1 MNAADMV
8 QGNLAL
14 KLETPAAPA
23 FTVVKGGRSG
33 YQPLPVKS
41 ARTQYAVAAPTPA
54 VALAPVALKASTIV
68 AVAVAF
74 TLFFVLATSVFSAR
88 HAAYADSVANVTYET
103 VRVQSGDSLWS
114 LAQEHPIDGLSTQ
127 ETSDMIRSVNHLDR
141 GSLDA
146 GAVLKV
152 PARS

>member
-14 KLETPAAPA
+14 KLEAPAAPA

-33 YQPLPVKS
+33 FKPVAPKS
-41 ARTQYAVAAPTPA
+41 NRAQHSAVAS
-54 VALAPVALKASTIV
+54 APVALKASTVV
-68 AVAVAF
+68 AIAVAF
-74 TLFFVLATSVFSAR
+74 TLFFVLAMTVFTAR

-103 VRVQSGDSLWS
+103 VRVQTGDSLWS
-114 LAQEHPIDGLSTQ
+114 LAEDHPVEGLSTQ
-127 ETSDMIRSVNHLDR
+127 ETSDMIRSVNHLEH
-141 GSLDA
+141 GSLNA
-146 GAVLKV
+146 GAHLKV

>member
-14 KLETPAAPA
+14 KLEAPAAPA

-33 YQPLPVKS
+33 FQPVAPKPN
-41 ARTQYAVAAPTPA
+41 RTQHAAVTSSPA
-54 VALAPVALKASTIV
+54 ALKASTVV
-68 AVAVAF
+68 AIAVAF
-74 TLFFVLATSVFSAR
+74 TLFFVLATTVFTAR
-88 HAAYADSVANVTYET
+88 HAAYADSVANATYET
-103 VRVQSGDSLWS
+103 VRVHAGDSLWS
-114 LAQEHPIDGLSTQ
+114 LAEEHPVDGLSTQ
-127 ETSDMIRSVNHLDR
+127 ETSDMIRSVNHLEH

-146 GAVLKV
+146 GAHLKV

>member
-14 KLETPAAPA
+14 KLEAPAAPA

-33 YQPLPVKS
+33 FQPVAPKPN
-41 ARTQYAVAAPTPA
+41 RTQHAAVTSS
-54 VALAPVALKASTIV
+54 PVALKASTIV
-68 AVAVAF
+68 AFAVAF
-74 TLFFVLATSVFSAR
+74 TLFFVLATTVFTAR

-103 VRVQSGDSLWS
+103 VRVHAGDSLWS
-114 LAQEHPIDGLSTQ
+114 LAEEHPVDGLSTQ
-127 ETSDMIRSVNHLDR
+127 ETSDMIRSVNHLEHS
-141 GSLDA
+141 SLDA
-146 GAVLKV
+146 GAHLKV

>member
-1 MNAADMV
+1 MNATDMV

-33 YQPLPVKS
+33 FQTLPGKS
-41 ARTQYAVAAPTPA
+41 VRSQCVATTS
-54 VALAPVALKASTIV
+54 APVALKASTIV
-68 AVAVAF
+68 ALAVAL
-74 TLFFVLATSVFSAR
+74 TLFFVLATSIFSAR
-88 HAAYADSVANVTYET
+88 HAAYAESASNVTYEA

-114 LAQEHPIDGLSTQ
+114 LAQEHSVDGLSTQ
-127 ETSDMIRSVNHLDR
+127 ETSDIIRSVNHLEH

-146 GAVLKV
+146 GDVLKV

>member
-1 MNAADMV
+1 MNATDMV

-23 FTVVKGGRSG
+23 FTVVKGGRSSF
-33 YQPLPVKS
+33 QTLPGKPAHSQRVAKTS
-41 ARTQYAVAAPTPA
+41 APA
-54 VALAPVALKASTIV
+54 ALKVSTIV
-68 AVAVAF
+68 ALAVAL
-74 TLFFVLATSVFSAR
+74 TLFFVLATSIFCAR
-88 HAAYADSVANVTYET
+88 HAAYAESVSNVTYET

-114 LAQEHPIDGLSTQ
+114 LAQEHPIEGLSTQ
-127 ETSDMIRSVNHLDR
+127 ETSDMIRDVNHPEH

-146 GAVLKV
+146 GAHLKV